1 VASARRYRVVTLGC
15 KLNQFDT
22 AALEGLLRRRGLRA
36 GGEGEPAEL
45 VVVNTCTVTGRAD
58 AEARRLTRRL
68 HRQHPRA
75 RLLVT
80 GCYAERDARALA
92 SLPGVDAVV
101 GHGDRDSLP
110 GLLDRWLGPAP
121 GEPAAAPDHGCET
134 PASPP
139 ALHFGHRT
147 RAYLKVQEGCDL
159 RCSYCVI
166 PRVRGASR
174 SVAPGEVARS
184 LAALVEQGYRE
195 VVLTGVNTGD
205 WGKDLPGSPALPDLL
220 ERLLRVPGLGRLRLN
235 SLEPRTVSDS
245 LLELLADPAG
255 RLAPHLQVPLQSGS
269 DTVLRAMRRNYR
281 TRHYRRVVE
290 RLRERVPDVAVG
302 ADVIVGFPGEGQA
315 EFEETR
321 AFIDEAGLDYLH
333 VFSWSAREGT
343 PAASLP
349 ARVDPAEVR
358 RRAGLLRELAARRS
372 LLFRRRFLGR
382 TLEAVT
388 LDALREDGRRRAL
401 TGNFIDVTLPAGS
414 CPPNRLLPVRI
425 LSAEAGETAAEPAA
439 RA

>member
-1 VASARRYRVVTLGC
+1 MASDRRYRVVTLGC

-22 AALEGLLRRRGLRA
+22 AALEGMLRRRGLRA
-36 GGEGEPAEL
+36 GDQGEPAEL

-68 HRQHPRA
+68 HRENPGA

-101 GHGDRDSLP
+101 GHADRHSLP
-110 GLLDRWLGPAP
+110 GLLDRWVGPVP
-121 GEPAAAPDHGCET
+121 GEAASAPDHGCET
-134 PASPP
+134 PARPA
-139 ALHFGHRT
+139 ALHFGRRT

-174 SVAPGEVARS
+174 SVPAGEVARS
-184 LAALVEQGYRE
+184 LAALVAEGYRE

-205 WGKDLPGSPALPDLL
+205 WGKDLPGSPALADLL
-220 ERLLRVPGLGRLRLN
+220 ERLLEVPGLGRLRLN
-235 SLEPRTVSDS
+235 SLEPRTVTDR
-245 LLELLADPAG
+245 LLDLLADPAA
-255 RLAPHLQVPLQSGS
+255 RLAQHLQVPLQSGC
-269 DTVLRAMRRNYR
+269 DDILRAMRRNYR

-290 RLRERVPDVAVG
+290 RLRERVPDIAVG
-302 ADVIVGFPGEGQA
+302 ADVIVGFPGEGDA
-315 EFEETR
+315 EFEATR
-321 AFIDEAGLDYLH
+321 RFIESVGLDYLH
-333 VFSWSAREGT
+333 VFSWSAREET
-343 PAASLP
+343 PAAALP
-349 ARVDPAEVR
+349 GRVPPPEVR
-358 RRAGLLRELAARRS
+358 RRAGLLRELAERRS

-401 TGNFIDVTLPAGS
+401 TGNFIDVALPAKS

-425 LSAEAGETAAEPAA
+425 LRAEAGETAGEPVA